1 MELSIRSRD
10 EFYDYLESELQN
22 AAEKGREK
30 GRKEG
35 ERIGR
40 KEGEEKT
47 VIDFCTAGLISR
59 EVAMARLG
67 VTDQEFEVL
76 LQKYR

>member
-22 AAEKGREK
+22 AAEKSRE
-30 GRKEG
+30 E
-35 ERIGR
+35 GR

>member
-22 AAEKGREK
+22 AAEKGREE
-30 GRKEG
+30 GREK
-35 ERIGR
+35 GR

>member
-22 AAEKGREK
+22 AAEKGREE

-67 VTDQEFEVL
+67 VADQEFEVL

>member
-1 MELSIRSRD
+1 MELSIRARD

-22 AAEKGREK
+22 AAENGRE
-30 GRKEG
+30 E
-35 ERIGR
+35 GR

>member
-22 AAEKGREK
+22 AAEKGREE

>member
-1 MELSIRSRD
+1 MGLSIRTS
-10 EFYDYLESELQN
+10 EEIHDYLERERQD
-22 AAEKGREK
+22 AAEQ

-35 ERIGR
+35 EKIGR

>member
-1 MELSIRSRD
+1 MTMELSIRSRD

-22 AAEKGREK
+22 AAEKGREE
-30 GRKEG
+30 GREK
-35 ERIGR
+35 GR

>member
-22 AAEKGREK
+22 AAEKGRE
-30 GRKEG
+30 E
-35 ERIGR
+35 GR